1 MIEITPF
8 STHTYLS
15 DLDITGLVDVV
26 RKQQSLDRD
35 DVQFSNRGGWQSPT
49 MGVGVLPEFDSVIKN
64 IQELLEPIYAEYGV
78 TARPILNNYWFNVN
92 NQHSYNLAHT
102 HPGSVFSTVLYL
114 EVPEH
119 SGNLVLLRS
128 DNQQAYVI
136 ATTSTPKNQTS
147 FTVETYPGMLVA
159 FPSHVPHYVEQNKSD
174 QDRIS
179 VAFNFK

>member
-15 DLDITGLVDVV
+15 YLDITGLVDVV

-35 DVQFSNRGGWQSPT
+35 GVQISNCGGWQSPA
-49 MGVGVLPEFDSVIKN
+49 MGVGVLPEFDSIIKN

-78 TARPILNNYWFNVN
+78 TSRPILKNYWFNVN
-92 NQHSYNLAHT
+92 NQHSYNTSHT
-102 HPGSVFSTVLYL
+102 HPGSVFSAVLYL

-119 SGNLVLLRS
+119 SGNLILLRS
-128 DNQQAYVI
+128 DNQQAYVL
-136 ATTSTPKNQTS
+136 ATTSTPKTRMK
-147 FTVETYPGMLVA
+147 FTVEAYPGMLVA
-159 FPSHVPHYVEQNKSD
+159 FPAHVPHYVEQNRST